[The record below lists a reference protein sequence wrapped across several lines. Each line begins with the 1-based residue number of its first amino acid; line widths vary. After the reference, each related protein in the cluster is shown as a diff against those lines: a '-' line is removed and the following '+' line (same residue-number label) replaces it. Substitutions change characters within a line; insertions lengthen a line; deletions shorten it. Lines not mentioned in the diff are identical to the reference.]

1 MTSPTALARYEP
13 QRSTI
18 IAADASGHGL
28 GAVLMQVQDNG
39 ERRPVCFASRA
50 LTAVEQRY
58 AVIEKEALAAT
69 WACDKFADYVLGMT
83 FTLETDH
90 KPLVPLLSST
100 DLAKMPPRIQRF
112 RMRMMRYNPEVQYVR
127 GRLHVSAD
135 ALSRAPVGSP
145 FTADMQLI
153 EEVNTFADMSSN
165 ALPASAVK
173 LQQIRTAQKEDEVCA
188 EIRRYCHEG
197 WPAFMPQ
204 TLLPRPY
211 WESRSHLATIGDL
224 LLYDERIVIPRCMR
238 LETLKII
245 HEGHLGISKC
255 RARANTAVWWPGL
268 SKEIYEMVSTCH
280 TCAKFRPEHKET
292 LMSAS
297 FPSRPWERVG
307 MDLFEL
313 NGKLYLVIVDYYS
326 RWVEFRK
333 LTSLTSEHTFE
344 VMKEVFAT
352 HGIPD
357 VIMSDNGPQF
367 SAEAFAQFA
376 KSYGFTHTTSSPRYP
391 QANGEAERAVRT
403 LKEILKKNDDPYL
416 ALLTQRTTPLL
427 NGLSPSQLLMGRR
440 LRTRLPVIPSTLQPG
455 VQERDI
461 QKAKERED
469 AHRESQQRQFNNRH
483 RARDLPLL
491 LPGDNVWV
499 RDQDRYGTVVQRA
512 PQPRSY
518 LIKTPKGTIGL
529 L

>member
-1 MTSPTALARYEP
+1 
-13 QRSTI
+13 
-18 IAADASGHGL
+18 
-28 GAVLMQVQDNG
+28 
-39 ERRPVCFASRA
+39 
-50 LTAVEQRY
+50 
-58 AVIEKEALAAT
+58 
-69 WACDKFADYVLGMT
+69 
-83 FTLETDH
+83 
-90 KPLVPLLSST
+90 
-100 DLAKMPPRIQRF
+100 
-112 RMRMMRYNPEVQYVR
+112 
-127 GRLHVSAD
+127 
-135 ALSRAPVGSP
+135 
-145 FTADMQLI
+145 MQLI

-173 LQQIRTAQKEDEVCA
+173 LQQIKTAHKEDEVCA

-197 WPAFMPQ
+197 WPALMSHTP
-204 TLLPRPY
+204 LPRPY

-238 LETLKII
+238 LETFKII

-255 RARANTAVWWPGL
+255 RVRANTAVWWPGL
-268 SKEIYEMVSTCH
+268 SKEIYKMVSTCH
-280 TCAKFRPEHKET
+280 TCAKVRPEPKET
-292 LMSAS
+292 LVSAS
-297 FPSRPWERVG
+297 VPSRPRERVG
-307 MDLFEL
+307 MDLFEF
-313 NGKLYLVIVDYYS
+313 NGRLYLVIVDYYS
-326 RWVEFRK
+326 RWIEFRK
-333 LTSLTSEHTFE
+333 LTSLTSEHTIV

-403 LKEILKKNDDPYL
+403 LKEILKKNYDPYL

-427 NGLSPSQLLMGRR
+427 NGLSPNQLLKGRR
-440 LRTRLPVIPSTLQPG
+440 MRNRLPVIPSTLQPG

-469 AHRESQQRQFNNRH
+469 AHRENQQRQFNNRH
-483 RARDLPLL
+483 RARYLPLL

-499 RDQDRYGTVVQRA
+499 SDQDRYGTIVQRA

-518 LIKTPKGTIGL
+518 LVKTPKGTIRRNRTALVPAENHQHDNPSPTPIVPEEPGNPPATPSRSTDTTMPSTTPIVPEEPGNPPATPSRSTDTTMPSTTQESPGVMRTRSGRL
-529 L
+529 VNPPSRLNL